1 MIRDLNTDLLRT
13 FVTIV
18 EAGSFSQAAQRLG
31 RTQAAV
37 SLALRRL
44 EEDVAQSVLERSPR
58 GVNLTAAGNLLLPHA
73 RKILGAA
80 DEARRELAGR
90 SVRGLVRLGLIEDV
104 AVGHLPRVLRRF
116 SLAYP
121 GIDLDIHVDSSE
133 ELSHRFDRAEF
144 DLVLSNR
151 DPFSIAPTLTWSQPL
166 YWVGAKEF
174 SVGKAPVPLVAF
186 NGPCSWE
193 RSARAALDKAGLRW
207 HDVCTSTSL
216 LAVLSAVEAGLGV
229 AVLLGNT
236 IRSETMRILERD
248 ELPPLRA
255 AEFGLFA
262 GSAADAPTPARE
274 LANFLAEDLRR

>member
-1 MIRDLNTDLLRT
+1 MMRDLNTDLLRT

-44 EEDVAQSVLERSPR
+44 EEDVAQAVLERSPR
-58 GVNLTAAGNLLLPHA
+58 GVSLTPAGNVLLPHA

-90 SVRGLVRLGLIEDV
+90 VVRGRVRLGLIEDV

-121 GIDLDIHVDSSE
+121 GIDLDIHVDTSE
-133 ELSHRFDRAEF
+133 ELSHRFDGAEF
-144 DLVLSNR
+144 DLVISNR
-151 DPFSIAPTLTWSQPL
+151 DPFDLAPLMTWTQPL
-166 YWVGAKEF
+166 YWVGAKDF
-174 SVGKAPVPLVAF
+174 SLSAPPVPLVAF

-193 RSARAALDKAGLRW
+193 RSARAALDRAGMPW
-207 HDVCTSTSL
+207 HDVCTSSSL

-236 IRSETMRILERD
+236 IRAETMRILERD
-248 ELPPLRA
+248 ELPPLKA

-262 GSAADAPTPARE
+262 AAEPPAPARE
-274 LANFLAEDLRR
+274 LAKFLAEDLRR